1 VTTLPSIT
9 LGAND
14 PPRVGD
20 TLIGN
25 VGVWNPGVDHWVAQ
39 WKHCDAAGANCSI
52 FRNTTVYPG
61 TTTVPYTL
69 TSANDV
75 GMTMKFGAIAYNAS
89 GSLAATSGVTAVV
102 VTSSAPSTPAA
113 WTTPATA
120 VTAGSATL
128 NGMIDPNGA
137 PTSFHFDTGTSPTLV
152 GAASTTSASAGS
164 GTDPA
169 ARSFRL
175 PDLAASTTYFYRI
188 SAESAAGRTAG
199 SILSFTTSGAPAAT
213 AGFTVAAAGDISCS
227 AASCPGSSATAAL
240 IRSYP
245 PDAVL
250 TLGDN
255 QYENG
260 ELRNFNT
267 FFDATWGTL
276 IPSFP
281 MHPAVGNHEYLT
293 ANASGYGSYFDGRG
307 VDVGATNGFA
317 YSWDG
322 GGVHFISL
330 NSECSHISAC
340 GPENTWLLADIAA
353 HRNTCTLAYWH
364 EPRFTN
370 GEHGNATQMTT
381 IWNTLVRGG
390 VDIVLAGHNH
400 DYEAYDEL
408 TASGAPVT
416 PGTRGVREFVVGTGG
431 KNHYPITRPR
441 LPGERVFNDATFGAL
456 FLSFHGG
463 SYDWRFRPVAGST
476 FTDSGSGTCH

>member
-1 VTTLPSIT
+1 V
-9 LGAND
+9 
-14 PPRVGD
+14 
-20 TLIGN
+20 
-25 VGVWNPGVDHWVAQ
+25 VA
-39 WKHCDAAGANCSI
+39 
-52 FRNTTVYPG
+52 
-61 TTTVPYTL
+61 
-69 TSANDV
+69 
-75 GMTMKFGAIAYNAS
+75 
-89 GSLAATSGVTAVV
+89 
-102 VTSSAPSTPAA
+102 SSARPTPAA

-175 PDLAASTTYFYRI
+175 PDLAASTTYYYRI

-199 SILSFTTSGAPAAT
+199 SILSFTTPGAPPST
-213 AGFTVAAAGDISCS
+213 GGFTVAAAGDISCS

-260 ELRNFNT
+260 ELRNFNA

-307 VDVGATNGFA
+307 VDVGATNGYA

-322 GGVHFISL
+322 GGVHFVAL
-330 NSECSHISAC
+330 NSECGYIRSC
-340 GPENTWLLADIAA
+340 GPENTWLAADLAA
-353 HRNTCTLAYWH
+353 HPAACTVAYWH
-364 EPRFTN
+364 EPVYTSGR
-370 GEHGNATQMTT
+370 HGDATQMRT
-381 IWNTLVRGG
+381 IWSTLYDNG
-390 VDIVLAGHNH
+390 VDIVLNGHNH

-408 TASGAPVT
+408 GRV
-416 PGTRGVREFVVGTGG
+416 PGPLRAGQRGIREFVVGTGG
-431 KNHYPITRPR
+431 KNHYALSGGLI
-441 LPGERVFNDATFGAL
+441 PGERVQNDNTFGAL
-456 FLSFHGG
+456 FLTFRSDG
-463 SYDWRFRPVAGST
+463 SYAWSFRPVAGGK
-476 FTDSGSGTCH
+476 FTDSGVGSCH